1 MYSDID
7 RNKRISTL
15 IIIGFTIFI
24 SLIVY
29 AITYLSDWGEYA
41 LPFALI
47 ASIISTITT
56 YYNCDKVVLASV
68 RAREAT
74 KEEDLQLSNILDGL
88 MIASGLEHKPKLYVI
103 DSMQPNAF
111 ATGRDPEHS
120 IICVTKGLIEKLNYH
135 ELEGVVAHELSHI
148 KNYDIRL
155 NAIVST
161 MVGFAVMLAD
171 ISFRSLGRRSGSS
184 NSEGNGNVVLII
196 LGVLALILAPIA
208 SKLIQ
213 LAVSRRREYLAD
225 ATAVSF
231 TRNPDA
237 LISALERITQDPDE
251 LETANNATAHMFFA
265 SPFKESE
272 TFKLSALM
280 STHPPVE
287 ARIKAIR
294 ELE

>member
-1 MYSDID
+1 MYSDINK
-7 RNKRISTL
+7 NKRIST
-15 IIIGFTIFI
+15 IIVIGFTIFI

-29 AITYLSDWGEYA
+29 ALVYLSDWGEYA
-41 LPFALI
+41 LPVALVV
-47 ASIISTITT
+47 SIISTITT
-56 YYNCDKVVLASV
+56 YYNCDKIVLASV
-68 RAREAT
+68 KAREAT
-74 KEEDLQLSNILDGL
+74 KEEDLQLTNILDGL
-88 MIASGLEHKPKLYVI
+88 MIASGLQNKPKLYVV

-120 IICVTKGLIEKLNYH
+120 VICVTSALIEKLNYH

-161 MVGFAVMLAD
+161 MVGFAVMLSD
-171 ISFRSLGRRSGSS
+171 IAFRTTTRRSS
-184 NSEGNGNVVLII
+184 NSDSGKANVVILIA
-196 LGVLALILAPIA
+196 GVIAIILAPIA

-213 LAVSRRREYLAD
+213 LAISRRREYLAD

-237 LISALERITQDPDE
+237 LVSALERITADPNE
-251 LETANNATAHMFFA
+251 LESANSATAHMFFA
-265 SPFKESE
+265 SPFKGD
-272 TFKLSALM
+272 LSKKVSGLM

-287 ARIKAIR
+287 ERIKAIR
-294 ELE
+294 ELK